1 MEKLN
6 STMCHLLLLC
16 SKSVGMILHNPRLF
30 RVVLIII
37 YKKKGITKILLTFS
51 DFSFLSQESLIIT
64 GCVNLMRN
72 IYIQGAT
79 VHKGLS

>member
-16 SKSVGMILHNPRLF
+16 SKSVGLILHNPHLF

-37 YKKKGITKILLTFS
+37 YKKQGITKILLTFS
-51 DFSFLSQESLIIT
+51 DFSFLSQESLII
-64 GCVNLMRN
+64 MRN